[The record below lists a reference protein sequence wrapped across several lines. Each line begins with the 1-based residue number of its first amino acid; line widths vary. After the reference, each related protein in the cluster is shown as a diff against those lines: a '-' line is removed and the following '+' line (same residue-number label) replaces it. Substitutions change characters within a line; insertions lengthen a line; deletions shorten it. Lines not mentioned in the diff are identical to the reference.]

1 MKSFKSTAF
10 ISIFLVFIAVM
21 SVTNIPLVMDPI
33 KRLAAKETDFTGFV
47 SEVKEN
53 YLSDFNQKNMY
64 VNINGLFAK
73 MTGRKVYNEVAI
85 LENGMLINE
94 ALNERDLSSSTE
106 KLAEFSNYIKQTGR
120 EYLYVEAPYKMDLEN
135 TLRPIGVENHAN
147 EIANDVLEKL
157 DKLNVDTLDL
167 RPLVSKTP
175 EMVEQNFYVTDH
187 HWNVNGS
194 FIGFTEI
201 TKKICEYFPNIEV
214 PYYYLDKANWN
225 STVYE
230 DFFLG
235 SLGKRVGKYFAG
247 VDDVTY
253 LTPKF
258 DTEIST
264 YIVNHKTFKKGD
276 FVDANM
282 NLKYFEDE
290 PKYFEDN
297 TYCMY
302 LGGDYPLV
310 MHRNSKA
317 PIDLKIL
324 LLKDSFSIPVQ
335 AYLSTVFSEID
346 VIDPRYYNTTTIAE
360 YVEACNPNIVITMM
374 NPSVSTSENYY
385 SMGSDTIDK
394 IVEATD
400 AVTDVDATDK
410 QIIANDNDYAYTTV
424 ATVAPNSKYTFSL
437 EDIIVEKGDSEAVT
451 VALYDTENKT
461 IVTSC
466 ALDIEYCKAKKSFEY
481 SFVTSYEKEMELL
494 VYAGLH
500 GKTKGNTV
508 TLKGANL
515 VRYK

>member
-120 EYLYVEAPYKMDLEN
+120 EYLYVEAPYKMDLKN

-157 DKLNVDTLDL
+157 GKLNVDTLDL

-214 PYYYLDKANWN
+214 PDYYLDKANWN

-310 MHRNSKA
+310 MHRKNREG
-317 PIDLKIL
+317 
-324 LLKDSFSIPVQ
+324 
-335 AYLSTVFSEID
+335 T
-346 VIDPRYYNTTTIAE
+346 
-360 YVEACNPNIVITMM
+360 
-374 NPSVSTSENYY
+374 
-385 SMGSDTIDK
+385 
-394 IVEATD
+394 
-400 AVTDVDATDK
+400 
-410 QIIANDNDYAYTTV
+410 
-424 ATVAPNSKYTFSL
+424 
-437 EDIIVEKGDSEAVT
+437 
-451 VALYDTENKT
+451 
-461 IVTSC
+461 
-466 ALDIEYCKAKKSFEY
+466 
-481 SFVTSYEKEMELL
+481 
-494 VYAGLH
+494 
-500 GKTKGNTV
+500 
-508 TLKGANL
+508 
-515 VRYK
+515 